1 MDVVS
6 YLVQAYNFLL
16 SLVGVILEAV
26 LGPLG
31 WLALA
36 LVLAALVVALL
47 VVRRR
52 AS

>member
-1 MDVVS
+1 MDVVA

-36 LVLAALVVALL
+36 LVLAAVVIALVI
-47 VVRRR
+47 VRRR